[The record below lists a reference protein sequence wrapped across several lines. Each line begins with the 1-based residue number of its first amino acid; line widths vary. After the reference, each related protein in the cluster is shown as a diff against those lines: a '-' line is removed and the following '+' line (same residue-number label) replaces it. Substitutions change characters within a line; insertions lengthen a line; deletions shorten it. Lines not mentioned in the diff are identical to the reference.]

1 MICSYRGVATAIVS
15 IGLATFAA
23 KPVLASHH
31 PLESP
36 LASRAEQSASKPT
49 ADQQSNDKSDVG
61 ITKQIRHAITSDKT
75 LSTSAHNVKVITERG
90 HVTLR
95 GPVRSESEKQQ
106 IEAKAIAVAG
116 SGNVKNEMSVGTP
129 TTKAN
134 KSKP

>member
-1 MICSYRGVATAIVS
+1 VVCSFRGIATAIVS
-15 IGLATFAA
+15 VGLTTIAA
-23 KPVLASHH
+23 QPASASR
-31 PLESP
+31 PLENP
-36 LASRAEQSASKPT
+36 RASRAEQSASKPT

-61 ITKQIRHAITSDKT
+61 ITKQIRHAITSDKK
-75 LSTSAHNVKVITERG
+75 LSTSAHNVKVITEQG

-106 IEAKAIAVAG
+106 IEAKAVAVAG
-116 SGNVKNEMSVGTP
+116 SGNVKNEISVGTP

>member
-1 MICSYRGVATAIVS
+1 MVCSFRGVATAIVS

-23 KPVLASHH
+23 KPALASHR
-31 PLESP
+31 PFDNRR
-36 LASRAEQSASKPT
+36 AGAEQSASKPT

-61 ITKQIRHAITSDKT
+61 ITKQIRHAITSDKK
-75 LSTSAHNVKVITERG
+75 LSSSAHNVKVITEG
-90 HVTLR
+90 GQVTLR
-95 GPVRSESEKQQ
+95 GPVRSETEKQQ

-116 SGNVKNEMSVGTP
+116 AGKVKNEISVGTP

>member
-1 MICSYRGVATAIVS
+1 VVCSFRGVATAIVS
-15 IGLATFAA
+15 IGLMTIGA
-23 KPVLASHH
+23 KPAVASHR
-31 PLESP
+31 PFENP
-36 LASRAEQSASKPT
+36 AGRAEQAASKPT

-61 ITKQIRHAITSDKT
+61 ITKEIRHAITSDKT

-116 SGNVKNEMSVGTP
+116 AANVQNEISVGTP

-134 KSKP
+134 KSKH